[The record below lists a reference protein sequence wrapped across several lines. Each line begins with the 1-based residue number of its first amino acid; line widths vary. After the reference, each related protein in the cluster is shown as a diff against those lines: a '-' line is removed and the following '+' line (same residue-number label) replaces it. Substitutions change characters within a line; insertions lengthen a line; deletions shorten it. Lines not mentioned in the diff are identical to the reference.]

1 MRQWEMWLLQPDQ
14 AGEGEEKR
22 STMWYGRWVNPWL
35 RPFNTKHVI
44 TVAREGEG
52 GAFQGAKWFP
62 LLYPHNGKGW
72 PQLDLIFNA
81 QTTVSGRNTNTEIN
95 IRAGSMLGKDKP
107 QAVVYDFLPP
117 TTAVSS

>member
-1 MRQWEMWLLQPDQ
+1 MWLLQPDQ
-14 AGEGEEKR
+14 VGEGEEKR
-22 STMWYGRWVNPWL
+22 STMWYHEWWVNPWL

-72 PQLDLIFNA
+72 PQQDLIFNT